1 MATVEL
7 LDRSQVVDIINDKP
21 GNALAQ
27 EVEHFLEEARQSQ
40 GKNLPRPR
48 VHVLPRPLPGR
59 PVLLLLERKSA
70 LPTQNPTQ
78 NSGGNNMMQRW
89 TPFQDL
95 RQMQDTMDHMWHR
108 FGDAP
113 TAPADPPEIEAWAVP
128 LDVVRSGEDT
138 LIRAS
143 MPGVNPE
150 DIHVSIEDNVLTIK
164 GQTAEEHQEG
174 DGAYLMRERRSG
186 SFHRA
191 LRLPDSVDP
200 DQVPAPLQ
208 ERRF

>member
-1 MATVEL
+1 
-7 LDRSQVVDIINDKP
+7 
-21 GNALAQ
+21 
-27 EVEHFLEEARQSQ
+27 
-40 GKNLPRPR
+40 
-48 VHVLPRPLPGR
+48 
-59 PVLLLLERKSA
+59 
-70 LPTQNPTQ
+70 
-78 NSGGNNMMQRW
+78 MMQRW

-200 DQVPAPLQ
+200 DQVRPHYKNGVLTITIPKAEAKRARHLDVQ
-208 ERRF
+208 FGDTDSSEDA